1 MRRCPGAAPRLHRVK
16 PAPAKAGRGF
26 SGAPPKT
33 PTDGPDKPND
43 RLIRPAIHR
52 ESIVR
57 QPAGAPCPG
66 ARCLVTPL

>member
-1 MRRCPGAAPRLHRVK
+1 MRRCPGAAPLRRRVK
-16 PAPAKAGRGF
+16 PAPAKGGRGF
-26 SGAPPKT
+26 SGSRRKT

-43 RLIRPAIHR
+43 RLIRPSIHR

-57 QPAGAPCPG
+57 QPAGAPRPG

>member
-1 MRRCPGAAPRLHRVK
+1 MRRCPGAAALRHPVK

-26 SGAPPKT
+26 SGSLRNT
-33 PTDGPDKPND
+33 PGDGPDKPND
-43 RLIRPAIHR
+43 RLIQQFVDR

-57 QPAGAPCPG
+57 QSAGASRPG